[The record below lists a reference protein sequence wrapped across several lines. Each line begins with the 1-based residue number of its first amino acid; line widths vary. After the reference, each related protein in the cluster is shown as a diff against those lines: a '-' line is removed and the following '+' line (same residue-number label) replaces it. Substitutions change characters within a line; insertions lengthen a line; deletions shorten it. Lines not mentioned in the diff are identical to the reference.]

1 MHGASDCAFQVS
13 YAEGWSLPIQADQQN
28 SSSNRSRRTAD
39 GTLVFC
45 ALHLLPDIEMS
56 RRDLYGRSRQRPVSQ
71 QRPCGLAGRKCYPRD
86 LDTSLEKGEDVL

>member
-13 YAEGWSLPIQADQQN
+13 YAEVRSLPMQEDRPN

-45 ALHLLPDIEMS
+45 ALHLLSDIEMS
-56 RRDLYGRSRQRPVSQ
+56 RRDLCDRYRQRLVSQ
-71 QRPCGLAGRKCYPRD
+71 RRPCGLAGRKCYPRD
-86 LDTSLEKGEDVL
+86 LNTSLEKVEAFL